1 MTTTKKNTSLIW
13 RLSKLPTVE
22 ELREL
27 VKDKIITQEE
37 AKEVLFD
44 EESFIPEGDR
54 GERSLQSE
62 IKFLRELVEKLS
74 KSKSEIT
81 TIIREV
87 ENYKDNLEYLNQK
100 EKVLIEKFRNDGKL
114 PEKIDSYLL
123 SSLSNLFNNI
133 EEVELSGRKLEEI
146 LFSEGEILDYSQ
158 FLERLERIKRIV
170 SYDKDTDNIRIK
182 KAKES
187 KI

>member
-1 MTTTKKNTSLIW
+1 MTTTKNTSLIW

-87 ENYKDNLEYLNQK
+87 EVPKYQQQSWYQPYYTWCDTTGADTIPFT
-100 EKVLIEKFRNDGKL
+100 VGNDS
-114 PEKIDSYLL
+114 PVYTNTPVPF
-123 SSLSNLFNNI
+123 SS
-133 EEVELSGRKLEEI
+133 
-146 LFSEGEILDYSQ
+146 
-158 FLERLERIKRIV
+158 IK
-170 SYDKDTDNIRIK
+170 TF
-182 KAKES
+182 
-187 KI
+187 